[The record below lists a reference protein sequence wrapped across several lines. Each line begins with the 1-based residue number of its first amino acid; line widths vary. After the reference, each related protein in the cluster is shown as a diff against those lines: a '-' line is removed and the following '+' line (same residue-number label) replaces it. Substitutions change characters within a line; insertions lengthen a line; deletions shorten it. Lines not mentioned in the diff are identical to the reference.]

1 MTTVPAE
8 TLLTH
13 LRACQEE
20 MVDLLRDLALF
31 ESPSPDPGSQEPVLA
46 RLAAELE
53 RAGLAVRRLRGR
65 TSGGKLW
72 AAPARSVRRARFSGI
87 NRGAQLLIGHCD
99 TVWPVGTLAT
109 MPVEIRDGSLWG
121 PGTFDMKGGLVQGIF
136 ALRALHELG
145 LEPPLTPAFFINS
158 DEETGSADS
167 TQLILRL
174 ARRVQRVFVLEP
186 ALGPEGRLKT
196 RRKGALRFDIRVE
209 GKAAHSGL
217 DPEKGAS
224 AILELAHV
232 IRRLYDLAD
241 KERGVSINV
250 GVIEGGTGRNVIA
263 AEAKA
268 VLDVRVL
275 AMEDAERIDR
285 EVRAMEPV
293 TPRTRIIVKGG
304 LDRPPLEATP
314 GNRVLWEQA
323 ERAAQ
328 ELGIS
333 LSEGT
338 AGGASD
344 GSFTSRIT
352 PTLDGLGAVGDGAH
366 AVNEQVRI
374 DRMPERAALLALLLM
389 TPPPAERI

>member
-1 MTTVPAE
+1 
-8 TLLTH
+8 
-13 LRACQEE
+13 
-20 MVDLLRDLALF
+20 
-31 ESPSPDPGSQEPVLA
+31 
-46 RLAAELE
+46 
-53 RAGLAVRRLRGR
+53 VRRLRGR
-65 TSGGKLW
+65 KSGGKLW
-72 AAPARSVRRARFSGI
+72 AAPARSVRQSH
-87 NRGAQLLIGHCD
+87 RGAQLLIGHCD
-99 TVWPVGTLAT
+99 TVWPVGTLAA

-136 ALRALHELG
+136 ALRALHDLG
-145 LEPPLTPAFFINS
+145 LEPPLTPGFFINS

-174 ARRVQRVFVLEP
+174 ARRMQRVFVLEP

-285 EVRAMEPV
+285 EVRAMTPV
-293 TPRTRIIVKGG
+293 TPRTRITVKGG

-323 ERAAQ
+323 ERAAR

-344 GSFTSRIT
+344 GSFTSRIA

-366 AVNEQVRI
+366 AVNEQVQI

>member
-1 MTTVPAE
+1 M
-8 TLLTH
+8 
-13 LRACQEE
+13 
-20 MVDLLRDLALF
+20 
-31 ESPSPDPGSQEPVLA
+31 
-46 RLAAELE
+46 
-53 RAGLAVRRLRGR
+53 
-65 TSGGKLW
+65 
-72 AAPARSVRRARFSGI
+72 
-87 NRGAQLLIGHCD
+87 
-99 TVWPVGTLAT
+99 
-109 MPVEIRDGSLWG
+109 
-121 PGTFDMKGGLVQGIF
+121 
-136 ALRALHELG
+136 
-145 LEPPLTPAFFINS
+145 
-158 DEETGSADS
+158 
-167 TQLILRL
+167 
-174 ARRVQRVFVLEP
+174 
-186 ALGPEGRLKT
+186 
-196 RRKGALRFDIRVE
+196 
-209 GKAAHSGL
+209 
-217 DPEKGAS
+217 
-224 AILELAHV
+224 

-293 TPRTRIIVKGG
+293 TPRTKITVKGG

-323 ERAAQ
+323 QRAAR

-366 AVNEQVRI
+366 AVNEQVQI

-389 TPPPAERI
+389 APPPAA